1 MSDTIYTH
9 AIHVTTPPALCVGEE
24 PNERRVYYGEQYTC
38 ECELCDLLQDAH
50 EDKKF
55 EEIEEAIALGLA
67 KRDSTGN
74 VYAGIHNRLFYI
86 EPLVQEE
93 DACNSCDNFAR
104 FINEQYQ
111 EKQLPRNYRRYPPV
125 VNYIGTP
132 RKDFIKIHPA
142 EEYLVK
148 YNIIGI
154 DYDLKNCVRI
164 IDRKAVATE
173 TPQEVIQAIMRH
185 NALECDFE
193 CKKILRPKRQGNF

>member
-1 MSDTIYTH
+1 MDTIYTH
-9 AIHVTTPPALCVGEE
+9 AIHVTTPPALCVGDE

-50 EDKKF
+50 KDKKF
-55 EEIEEAIALGLA
+55 EGIEDAIALGLA
-67 KRDSTGN
+67 KRDSAGN

-86 EPLVQEE
+86 EPLVQKE
-93 DACNSCDNFAR
+93 DACNSCENFAR
-104 FINEQYQ
+104 FINEQYK

-132 RKDFIKIHPA
+132 REDFIKIHPA

-164 IDRKAVATE
+164 VDRKAVATE
-173 TPQEVIQAIMRH
+173 TPKEVISAIMSYH
-185 NALECDFE
+185 EDPAD
-193 CKKILRPKRQGNF
+193 